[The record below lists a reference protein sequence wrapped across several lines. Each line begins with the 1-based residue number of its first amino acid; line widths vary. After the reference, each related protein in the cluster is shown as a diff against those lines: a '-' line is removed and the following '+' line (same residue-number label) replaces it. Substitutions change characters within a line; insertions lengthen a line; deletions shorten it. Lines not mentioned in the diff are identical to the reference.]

1 MKKIIWQELAI
12 EIIIVLVMIKPMF
25 GLSKLTGVF
34 YLVAIAGSI
43 RDKSL
48 FTKPMMGR
56 AIVGGTILT
65 YASSIIFFS
74 GLKGGDFL
82 TSGIVLILALF
93 IWFRGYLMKKGVIPK
108 EWKQ

>member
-1 MKKIIWQELAI
+1 MKKIILQELAI
-12 EIIIVLVMIKPMF
+12 EIILLFLMIKPMF
-25 GLSKLTGVF
+25 ELSRLTGVF

-74 GLKGGDFL
+74 GLKGGDTL
-82 TSGIVLILALF
+82 TSGIVFIFALI
-93 IWFRGYLMKKGVIPK
+93 IWFRGYLMKKGIIPK
-108 EWKQ
+108 EWEK